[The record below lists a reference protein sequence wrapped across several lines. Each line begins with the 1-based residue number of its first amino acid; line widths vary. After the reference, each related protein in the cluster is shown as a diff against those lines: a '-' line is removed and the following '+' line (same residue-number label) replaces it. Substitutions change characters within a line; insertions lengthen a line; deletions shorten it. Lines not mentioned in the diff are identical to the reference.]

1 MKADLTSVLR
11 TFRRQMAVLRVLRTG
26 GIVLLIISL
35 VALPDLRLVHAWS
48 GLAIGLGLLIL
59 AGLLAANS
67 VRLAREVQ
75 AGGVL
80 ISIGKFDDAEVWLR
94 RGLTQ
99 FAISRRAKIMAAQML
114 ASLFTYRRQYE
125 DTVAICRE
133 LLRQPI
139 RRLEH
144 IWIDTRLM
152 LADSLLALGRLAEAH
167 EAMLPLFGTP
177 LSLEARMKLLPIQLR
192 YELAAGH
199 AAFAVSALR
208 QKVQLAELMDS
219 PSAGLTHA
227 LLAEACRRQNLTDQQ
242 TFLAD
247 RARLYHDL
255 EPLARLHPVI
265 EPIAALTEKM

>member
-1 MKADLTSVLR
+1 MKADLTSLLR
-11 TFRRQMAVLRVLRTG
+11 TFRRQMAILRVLRTG
-26 GIVLLIISL
+26 GIVLFIISL
-35 VALPDLRLVHAWS
+35 VALPDLRLVHAQAV
-48 GLAIGLGLLIL
+48 LAIGLGLLVL

-67 VRLAREVQ
+67 IRLAREVQ

-80 ISIGKFDDAEVWLR
+80 ISIGKLDDAEVWLR

-114 ASLFTYRRQYE
+114 ASLLVYRRQYE
-125 DTVAICRE
+125 DTVAVCRE

-139 RRLEH
+139 RRIHH

-167 EAMLPLFGTP
+167 EAMLPLFGVP
-177 LSLEARMKLLPIQLR
+177 LSLEARMQLLPIQLR

-199 AAFAVSALR
+199 AASAASALQ
-208 QKVQLAELMDS
+208 QKVRIAELMDS
-219 PSAGLTHA
+219 PSACLTHA

-242 TFLAD
+242 SFLAE

-255 EPLARLHPVI
+255 EPLARLHPII
-265 EPIAALTEKM
+265 EPIAAGAEKL